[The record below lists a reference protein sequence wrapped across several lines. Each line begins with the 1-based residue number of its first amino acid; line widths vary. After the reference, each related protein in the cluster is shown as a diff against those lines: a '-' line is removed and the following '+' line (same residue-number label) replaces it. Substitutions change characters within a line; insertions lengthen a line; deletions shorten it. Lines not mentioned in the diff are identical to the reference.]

1 MFNLILG
8 RSRIVKVRRTW
19 CLVVVRSSTS
29 SASPTLPASWSSTLA
44 SAVRSSTPDPS
55 LASALAPSPSATHAW
70 RHNMYVTSWRMYMA
84 WNAYF
89 ELGFAV
95 DLFLESTLQV
105 ALLLSHLLNC
115 SLQSVDSKR
124 QQQNQYVIYKS
135 KIRAGALMKEDE
147 GVIRSL
153 PFVVLSCDVR
163 QPLSVSLLLLKS
175 RYLQLG
181 SVHLLFKLT
190 ATQTQQNTNTCT
202 YIPRVHVSRF

>member
-19 CLVVVRSSTS
+19 CLVVVHSSTS

-44 SAVRSSTPDPS
+44 SVVRSSTPDPS

-70 RHNMYVTSWRMYMA
+70 RHNMYVTSWRMYIA
-84 WNAYF
+84 RNAYF

-95 DLFLESTLQV
+95 NFFLESTLQV

-115 SLQSVDSKR
+115 SLQPVNSKR
-124 QQQNQYVIYKS
+124 QHNKHVIDNS
-135 KIRAGALMKEDE
+135 ETGVAAL
-147 GVIRSL
+147 VIVETGSSPL
-153 PFVVLSCDVR
+153 VVLSCDVG

>member
-8 RSRIVKVRRTW
+8 RCRIVSVRRTW
-19 CLVVVRSSTS
+19 CFVVVRSSTS

-44 SAVRSSTPDPS
+44 SVVRSSTPDPS

-70 RHNMYVTSWRMYMA
+70 RHNMYVTSWRMYIA
-84 WNAYF
+84 RNAYF

-95 DLFLESTLQV
+95 NFFLESTLQV

-115 SLQSVDSKR
+115 SLQPVDSKR
-124 QQQNQYVIYKS
+124 QQNKHVIDNS
-135 KIRAGALMKEDE
+135 ETQAVALVIVDE

-175 RYLQLG
+175 RYLQL
-181 SVHLLFKLT
+181 SIVHLLFKLT
-190 ATQTQQNTNTCT
+190 ATQIQQNTNTCM
-202 YIPRVHVSRF
+202 YVRRVHV

>member
-1 MFNLILG
+1 
-8 RSRIVKVRRTW
+8 
-19 CLVVVRSSTS
+19 
-29 SASPTLPASWSSTLA
+29 
-44 SAVRSSTPDPS
+44 
-55 LASALAPSPSATHAW
+55 
-70 RHNMYVTSWRMYMA
+70 MYIARNV
-84 WNAYF
+84 YF

-95 DLFLESTLQV
+95 NFFLESALQV

-115 SLQSVDSKR
+115 SLQPVDSKR
-124 QQQNQYVIYKS
+124 QQNKHVIDNS
-135 KIRAGALMKEDE
+135 ETQAVALVIMDE

-153 PFVVLSCDVR
+153 PFVVLSCDVG